1 MKKILFHIIYIC
13 SAILPIESIA
23 QNQHNIKADIQRAV
37 IEFFYKVSEM
47 NNPIEPIRPENIAAA
62 YQKGIN
68 VFQVN
73 NGDYNLARFLYWYK
87 DSILKDYSISH
98 HVLIKSIER
107 FPENNRYLVRG
118 VLQRKIED
126 DKIRRR
132 IRDENL
138 TLKVIWRGEE
148 LNNISIQSINFK
160 LHPVFVNPNIV
171 KEYELSVNPVVSHL
185 PSYGGRW
192 KTEISSVV
200 KSMEGFD
207 DEERTCV
214 EIHSVNVLYYDQD
227 EIGVTPDN
235 WFLKG
240 YIGPNKS
247 KKPRCF
253 LIYVEQKESGKFV
266 AYYIY
271 QEGKSK
277 R

>member
-1 MKKILFHIIYIC
+1 MKKFLVHILYIF

-37 IEFFYKVSEM
+37 TEFFYKVSEM

-87 DSILKDYSISH
+87 DSILKDNSISH

-126 DKIRRR
+126 DKQRRR
-132 IRDENL
+132 IRDESL

-148 LNNISIQSINFK
+148 LNNISIQSISFK

>member
-1 MKKILFHIIYIC
+1 MKKHLFYIIYVC
-13 SAILPIESIA
+13 LAISPIEGIA
-23 QNQHNIKADIQRAV
+23 QNQHNIEADIQRAV
-37 IEFFYKVSEM
+37 TEFFYKVSEM
-47 NNPIEPIRPENIAAA
+47 NNPIEPILPENIAAA

-73 NGDYNLARFLYWYK
+73 DGDYNLARFLRWYQ
-87 DSILKDYSISH
+87 DSVLKDYSISH
-98 HVLIKSIER
+98 QVLIKSIER
-107 FPENNRYLVRG
+107 LPENNRYLVRG

-126 DKIRRR
+126 DTQRRR

-148 LNNISIQSINFK
+148 LNKISIQSISFK
-160 LHPVFVNPNIV
+160 LHPIFVNPNIV
-171 KEYELSVNPVVSHL
+171 KEYELSVNPVVTHL

-214 EIHSVNVLYYDQD
+214 KIQSVNVLYYDQD

-247 KKPRCF
+247 KKARCF
-253 LIYVEQKESGKFV
+253 LIYVQQRESDKLV

-271 QEGKSK
+271 QDGKSK